1 MEQSDCIVL
10 SGVRVNN
17 LQNLSVAIP
26 HNQVTVIC
34 GLSGS
39 GKTSL
44 AFDTLY
50 AEGQRRYVETFSA
63 SARQF
68 LDRIER
74 PLVDSITGLPPAI
87 ACRQGSFQEQAR
99 NTVGSRTDILTSL
112 RILFARFARLRC
124 PQCGIA
130 VEAATTERVE
140 DDVRML
146 LQGTACKL
154 LICATWMN
162 HQAQEPHAIERLLA
176 SGFARIIIA
185 EKLLRISDVP
195 EGTRIPDD
203 SLIVLDRIQSDRADD
218 RLAEAVKTAFGLS
231 GSVVLLCDQKPLSGF
246 DASRSVDGVTWYAKS
261 WMSTATCSQC
271 KLHLPAL
278 SPDLFNDRSA
288 IGACQEC
295 NGTGEHQPASQT
307 RKGRG
312 SAAGKKT
319 KTPSNQPCVHC
330 EGDRL
335 NPVARAA
342 EWDGM
347 RLSEWLNLEITDL
360 EQQLRQSLGAVPAQT
375 LTAIGPIVDHIHHRL
390 GFLKE
395 TGLGYLSMGRSLQT
409 LSGGE
414 AQRVVLT
421 SILGS
426 GLVGTLFVLDEP
438 TTGLHPED
446 GKKVL
451 ACVRAIQRAGNTVVI
466 VEHDLDVIRQ
476 ADHVIELGP
485 GAGENGGRVVF
496 QGTAQE
502 LRNAS
507 TITGEKLRQPE
518 TDSPS
523 IGHSAIPLRTRRV
536 PEQWLKLSGVSI
548 NNLCDVSIDI
558 PLGVLCS
565 ISGVSGAGKSSL
577 IKDALYPFLVR
588 QLHPDRS
595 EAEQFS
601 NCFSVI
607 TSVAGIDSIES
618 VLLLDQR
625 PIRRSIRSIPAT
637 WIGVFD
643 EIRILMAETHEARR
657 RNYSRMMF
665 SFNASKGGRCPICE
679 GRGIITVP
687 MQFLADVETTCEECR
702 GQRFRPDVI
711 EVRYRDRSIFDIL
724 NMTADEAFRFFNG
737 HHRIQTR
744 INAMRQSG
752 LGYLRLGQS
761 LATLSGGESQRLRL
775 AAMLAGIPLTEGE
788 TAASN
793 RKTSGLVRSGRTLFL
808 LDEPSCGLHPH
819 DIESLVSCLDFLVQ
833 TGHSVVVIEHD
844 PQLLQHADWNI
855 ELGPGPGRR
864 GGKVIHS
871 GPNLRTSVQ
880 STL

>member
-1 MEQSDCIVL
+1 MERFDSICL

-17 LQNLSVAIP
+17 LQNLSVQIP
-26 HNQVTVIC
+26 HNKVTVIC

-50 AEGQRRYVETFSA
+50 AEGQRRYVETFSP

-74 PLVDSITGLPPAI
+74 PLVDTITGLPPAI
-87 ACRQGSFQEQAR
+87 ACRQNSLLENSRG
-99 NTVGSRTDILTSL
+99 TVGSRTDILTSL
-112 RILFARFARLRC
+112 RILFARFGRLRC
-124 PQCGIA
+124 PQCG
-130 VEAATTERVE
+130 VDVDAATVEKVE
-140 DDVRML
+140 DDVRAS
-146 LQGTACKL
+146 LQGLNCKI
-154 LICATWMN
+154 LICATWLTQN
-162 HQAQEPHAIERLLA
+162 GQEPHAIERLIA
-176 SGFARIIIA
+176 SGFTRMIIA
-185 EKLLRISDVP
+185 DKLVRMAELPVDQRV
-195 EGTRIPDD
+195 PDD

-218 RLAEAVKTAFGLS
+218 RLAESVKTALDLS
-231 GSVVLLCDQKPLSGF
+231 GRCVLLVDQKPVAGF
-246 DASRSVDGVTWYAKS
+246 EATRAIDGVSWSAQTWTSSA
-261 WMSTATCSQC
+261 ACAQC
-271 KLHLPAL
+271 RIQFPQL
-278 SPDLFNDRSA
+278 SPELFNERSPL
-288 IGACQEC
+288 GACPDC
-295 NGTGEHQPASQT
+295 KGTGEQQLKTPP
-307 RKGRG
+307 RKGRKT
-312 SAAGKKT
+312 AAQPRSTTHT
-319 KTPSNQPCVHC
+319 KQPCEAC
-330 EGDRL
+330 RGDRL
-335 NPVARAA
+335 NPIARAA
-342 EWDGM
+342 EWNEKT
-347 RLSEWLNLEITDL
+347 LSKWLNLEATEFGIHL
-360 EQQLRQSLGAVPAQT
+360 HQCLQAVPEST
-375 LTAIGPIVDHIHHRL
+375 REAIRPIVEHIDQRL
-390 GFLKE
+390 GFLND

-426 GLVGTLFVLDEP
+426 NLVGTLFVLDEP
-438 TTGLHPED
+438 TTGLHPGD
-446 GKKVL
+446 SSKVL
-451 ACVRAIQRAGNTVVI
+451 ACIRSIQQNGNTVVI
-466 VEHDLDVIRQ
+466 VEHDLEAIRL

-485 GAGENGGRVVF
+485 AAGENGGRVVF
-496 QGTAQE
+496 EGTPLQLNEAT
-502 LRNAS
+502 
-507 TITGEKLRQPE
+507 TITAEKLREADTRARERQQS
-518 TDSPS
+518 TTS
-523 IGHSAIPLRTRRV
+523 LRIRRS
-536 PEQWLKLSGVSI
+536 PEQWLKLSGV
-548 NNLCDVSIDI
+548 NLHNIQNMNVDL
-558 PLGVLCS
+558 PLGVLCAV
-565 ISGVSGAGKSSL
+565 SGVSGAGKSSL
-577 IKDALYPFLVR
+577 IKDALYPILLKH
-588 QLHPDRS
+588 LHPERAAGDSVLCRPES
-595 EAEQFS
+595 IAAMSGMEQ
-601 NCFSVI
+601 
-607 TSVAGIDSIES
+607 IES

-625 PIRRSIRSIPAT
+625 PIRRSVRSIPAT

-665 SFNASKGGRCPICE
+665 SFNASKGGRCPVCE

-737 HHRIQTR
+737 HHRIQSR

-793 RKTSGLVRSGRTLFL
+793 RKSSGLVRSGRTLFL

-819 DIESLVSCLDFLVQ
+819 DIDALVASLDFLVQ

-844 PQLLQHADWNI
+844 RQLLQHADWII
-855 ELGPGPGRR
+855 ELGPGPGRL
-864 GGKVIHS
+864 GGRVVHS
-871 GPNLRTSVQ
+871 GPEL
-880 STL
+880 LD